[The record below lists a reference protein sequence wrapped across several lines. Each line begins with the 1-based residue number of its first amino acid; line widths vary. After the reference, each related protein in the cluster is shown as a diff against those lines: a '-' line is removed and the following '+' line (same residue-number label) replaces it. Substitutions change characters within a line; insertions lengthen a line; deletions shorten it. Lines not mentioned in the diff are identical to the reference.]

1 MIKASLDRLAQVEAI
16 DIQWKS
22 YELRPLNAPP
32 LPPVQE
38 EDYKHRIA
46 AAWPRTRQT
55 AQVNFGVEMIY
66 HRWGVKSRLA
76 HEGAKFAEE
85 KGLGEAYHAAMY
97 KAHFIEDRDFGDLEI
112 LADIAEEVGLD
123 RAEFVAAIENHTY
136 AAEVDQDVAQA
147 QAYGIQ
153 GVPATVI
160 EGKYMVS
167 GAQPFEALVDI
178 VRQVKEHE
186 AKQTP

>member
-38 EDYKHRIA
+38 EDYKQRIA